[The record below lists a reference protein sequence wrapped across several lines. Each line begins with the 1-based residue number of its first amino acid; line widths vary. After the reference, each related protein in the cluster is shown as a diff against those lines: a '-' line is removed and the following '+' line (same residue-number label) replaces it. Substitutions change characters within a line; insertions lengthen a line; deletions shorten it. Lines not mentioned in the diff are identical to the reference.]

1 MAEVLCFDQQKL
13 IQHISEG
20 SLSFRLFTRLAL
32 DIVFSVFLEEEAP
45 LGQDIFQSENEASFF
60 QTYGSHLW
68 RQLDALRDIMTVL
81 LGCPGFVPSN
91 AADILY

>member
-32 DIVFSVFLEEEAP
+32 DRVFSVFLEEEAL
-45 LGQDIFQSENEASFF
+45 LGHDLFQSENEASFF
-60 QTYGSHLW
+60 QTSLPAA
-68 RQLDALRDIMTVL
+68 RCTERLRFTPVSEIVHPNVL
-81 LGCPGFVPSN
+81 
-91 AADILY
+91 